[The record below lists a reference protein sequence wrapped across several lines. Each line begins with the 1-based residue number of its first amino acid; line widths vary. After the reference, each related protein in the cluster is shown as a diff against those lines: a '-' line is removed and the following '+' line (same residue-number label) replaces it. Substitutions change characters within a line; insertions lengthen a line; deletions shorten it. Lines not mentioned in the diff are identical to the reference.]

1 MKTLIREQVQPLP
14 DAILEIR
21 ELLSIT
27 KTALPSNRRTMMQ
40 EPSIESSG
48 NVFTDLGFDP
58 AEAAILQ
65 LRSRLIND
73 LRGFINAKQLTQAQA
88 VEQLGIAQSRV
99 SHFNAW

>member
-1 MKTLIREQVQPLP
+1 
-14 DAILEIR
+14 
-21 ELLSIT
+21 
-27 KTALPSNRRTMMQ
+27 MQ
-40 EPSIESSG
+40 EPIIESSG

-65 LRSRLIND
+65 LRSKLIND

>member
-1 MKTLIREQVQPLP
+1 
-14 DAILEIR
+14 
-21 ELLSIT
+21 
-27 KTALPSNRRTMMQ
+27 MMQ
-40 EPSIESSG
+40 EPIIESSG

-65 LRSRLIND
+65 LRSKLIND